1 MQVLMKSDLKVTLES
16 GRFPRAC
23 ASIRK
28 WIARRA
34 FIRTVH
40 MIVHVRRAQVD
51 YHKMTKEVFKA
62 ERARLLR
69 IARTMSGP
77 PVDRAQASTSDE
89 SLKWVSVKEINRAQA
104 RLTQGVRD
112 DKQISFILGDGSNA
126 VIDDGD
132 DSPPRA
138 HAGKTDTD
146 EGSLFEHVHKEGSF
160 LPPLQVRSS
169 NSNHAQHLPDALEI
183 RLSRLEADVKVI
195 HHMRL
200 HRYVVRVFSRIH
212 ILHCLYSCSR
222 RFGQTYE
229 MN

>member
-1 MQVLMKSDLKVTLES
+1 MQVLMKFDLKVTLES

-40 MIVHVRRAQVD
+40 MIVHVRRAQVN
-51 YHKMTKEVFKA
+51 YHKMTKEEFKA

-138 HAGKTDTD
+138 HAGKRTQTRVAC
-146 EGSLFEHVHKEGSF
+146 LNTFIRKEVSCHHCKCGPRIRIMRNIF
-160 LPPLQVRSS
+160 LT
-169 NSNHAQHLPDALEI
+169 
-183 RLSRLEADVKVI
+183 RLR
-195 HHMRL
+195 
-200 HRYVVRVFSRIH
+200 
-212 ILHCLYSCSR
+212 
-222 RFGQTYE
+222 
-229 MN
+229 